1 MAVSRALK
9 RLLQIRELEEEQ
21 SRLAL
26 ESALGELRELEKALH
41 GSAER
46 GRLGRQL
53 MAASVETG
61 ELADRLAGLA
71 EARAAARAAEWLAER
86 RSAAERELEEQREE
100 FLVSKTERRQAE
112 TLIDAVE
119 TRDAIE
125 AKRKAQQGLDDW
137 HRTRRKRAGN
147 GSPDSIVILKDHRG

>member
-9 RLLQIRELEEEQ
+9 RLLRIRELEEEQ
-21 SRLAL
+21 SHLAL
-26 ESALGELRELEKALH
+26 ESALCELRELEKALH

-53 MAASVETG
+53 IAAGIETG

-71 EARAAARAAEWLAER
+71 EACAAARAAEWLAGR
-86 RSAAERELEEQREE
+86 RPAAEREVEEQREE

-112 TLIDAVE
+112 TLIDAVQM
-119 TRDAIE
+119 RDAIE
-125 AKRKAQQGLDDW
+125 AERKVQQRLDDW
-137 HRTRRKRAGN
+137 HRTRRKQAGN
-147 GSPDSIVILKDHRG
+147 GPPD

>member
-9 RLLQIRELEEEQ
+9 RLLRIRELEEEQ

-26 ESALGELRELEKALH
+26 ESALGELRELERALH
-41 GSAER
+41 RSAER
-46 GRLGRQL
+46 GRLVRQL
-53 MAASVETG
+53 MAAGVETG

-71 EARAAARAAEWLAER
+71 EACAAARAAEWLAGR
-86 RSAAERELEEQREE
+86 RPAAEREVEEQREE

-125 AKRKAQQGLDDW
+125 AERKAQYGLDDW
-137 HRTRRKRAGN
+137 HRSRRRPAGN
-147 GSPDSIVILKDHRG
+147 GSPD